1 MQKVAV
7 TSWLTG
13 VNFRSERSSGHEFL
27 VEGDVDDVVGA
38 LERHEANDEPGRA
51 LRVHLCRDVAAASA
65 DRYFEVT
72 LALKVIGKK
81 IFN

>member
-1 MQKVAV
+1 M
-7 TSWLTG
+7 
-13 VNFRSERSSGHEFL
+13 NFRSKWSSGHEFL

-51 LRVHLCRDVAAASA
+51 LRVHLRRDVAAASA

-81 IFN
+81 TFN